1 MVVDI
6 AESLIGPPAT
16 SMIDDMPPTYPYIAR
31 ASLRH
36 IRNKTRGECISWSKS
51 EEVLTTSLRRYFQR
65 WGVSD
70 EVAEPVTS
78 DEAF

>member
-36 IRNKTRGECISWSKS
+36 IQKKTRGECNGWLKS
-51 EEVLTTSLRRYFQR
+51 EEVLTTSLSRYFQR
-65 WGVSD
+65 WGVSND
-70 EVAEPVTS
+70 QTQVVTPEEV
-78 DEAF
+78 F